1 MIYVH
6 TFFGKWLNVINQT
19 WAHFSHSF
27 VDEAHITLVPSSIS
41 QAEKGR
47 SFGIGMALKELEPL
61 AAGEVTR
68 VWGMLGIYPAW

>member
-1 MIYVH
+1 
-6 TFFGKWLNVINQT
+6 
-19 WAHFSHSF
+19 

-61 AAGEVTR
+61 AAGEATR
-68 VWGMLGIYPAW
+68 VWGWEFTRPGKLTVCY